1 MKADHEHPVGL
12 QYRADV
18 RRADA
23 KQQHASIASSASLL
37 PPVAF
42 QYELR
47 RTAGTDRVYRV
58 EISLSGR
65 DSPLEGRLA
74 SRPGRF
80 SVLLNDG

>member
-1 MKADHEHPVGL
+1 MPPSPDIIILGI
-12 QYRADV
+12 
-18 RRADA
+18 
-23 KQQHASIASSASLL
+23 ASIASSAPLL

-42 QYELR
+42 QYELQ
-47 RTAGTDRVYRV
+47 RTTGTDRVYRV

-65 DSPLEGRLA
+65 ESPVEGRLA

>member
-12 QYRADV
+12 HYRADV

-23 KQQHASIASSASLL
+23 KQQHASIASSAPSFRQSRSSMSCDR
-37 PPVAF
+37 A
-42 QYELR
+42 
-47 RTAGTDRVYRV
+47 AGTDRVYRV